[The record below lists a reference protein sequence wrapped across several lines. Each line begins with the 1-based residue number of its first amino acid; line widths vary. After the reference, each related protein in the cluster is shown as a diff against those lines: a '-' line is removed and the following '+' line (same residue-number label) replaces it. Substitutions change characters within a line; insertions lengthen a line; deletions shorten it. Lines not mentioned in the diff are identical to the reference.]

1 MAELSAEVRAL
12 LGARNMA
19 HAQEVMSRELGVDVQ
34 TSSDLVAT
42 LMPHGSPHVSPVWI
56 AVEGDRL
63 AIFSARENR
72 KVANLRRDGRVAVSV
87 CDEHNPY
94 RSVVVRGRVVEEL
107 QGDEAVEIMD
117 RMSNRYVGTD
127 FPMRSA
133 IVSLIEPER
142 VHLQASSLRHRN
154 LSRALRG
161 RPGATVDRDRGCP
174 ARPQRDPIRREDSVA
189 RAAQA
194 PLGPVVPGI
203 AFHSRG
209 PHRARLIHLGTADT
223 TVVFTE

>member
-1 MAELSAEVRAL
+1 MSVSREGPRYAVEASVPRVVPLGQHRRPGAVPLSCGNSLCIHVGASRLPVMAELSAEVRAL

-19 HAQEVMSRELGVDVQ
+19 H
-34 TSSDLVAT
+34 VAT
-42 LMPHGSPHVSPVWI
+42 LMPDGSPHVSPVWI

-142 VHLQASSLRHRN
+142 VHLQDL
-154 LSRALRG
+154 
-161 RPGATVDRDRGCP
+161 P
-174 ARPQRDPIRREDSVA
+174 
-189 RAAQA
+189 
-194 PLGPVVPGI
+194 
-203 AFHSRG
+203 FHHPSDT
-209 PHRARLIHLGTADT
+209 GT
-223 TVVFTE
+223 